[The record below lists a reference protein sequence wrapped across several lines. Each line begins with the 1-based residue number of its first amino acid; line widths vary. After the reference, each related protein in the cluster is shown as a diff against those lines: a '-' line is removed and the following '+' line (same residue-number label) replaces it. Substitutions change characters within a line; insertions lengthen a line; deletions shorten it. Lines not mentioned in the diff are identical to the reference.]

1 MSCVL
6 EDELEFSRRRSE
18 KVEMGENLER
28 KPSVQQG

>member
-6 EDELEFSRRRSE
+6 EDELEFSRKRNE

-28 KPSVQQG
+28 EPSVHQG